1 MTKIIKITLNGVY
14 ICIVKKIVFLLAL
27 FMLLK
32 PILPVLDYV
41 VNYEY
46 ITKVLCINKSKPKQQ
61 CNGKCHLM
69 KELAKASESETPI
82 SSNKKIA
89 SHELE
94 VLFFEEIKSFK
105 IVSIYFEENQ
115 KVISNY
121 SNSYLYLN
129 SVSVFR
135 PPIFIS

>member
-1 MTKIIKITLNGVY
+1 M
-14 ICIVKKIVFLLAL
+14 KKILFLLAL

-32 PILPVLDYV
+32 PVLPVIDYV

-46 ITKVLCINKSKPKQQ
+46 ITKVLCINKAKPKLQ

-69 KELAKASESETPI
+69 KELAKTSESETPI
-82 SSNKKIA
+82 SSNKKTA
-89 SHELE
+89 SNELE

-105 IVSIYFEENQ
+105 ITSIYFEDRQ
-115 KVISNY
+115 KVSNNY
-121 SNSYLYLN
+121 SELYFYLN
-129 SVSVFR
+129 SDSVFR

>member
-1 MTKIIKITLNGVY
+1 M
-14 ICIVKKIVFLLAL
+14 KKILFLLAL

-32 PILPVLDYV
+32 PVLPVIDYV

-46 ITKVLCINKSKPKQQ
+46 ITKVLCINKAKPKLQ

-69 KELAKASESETPI
+69 KELAKASENETPT
-82 SSNKKIA
+82 SSNKKIT
-89 SHELE
+89 SNELE

-105 IVSIYFEENQ
+105 ITSIYLEDRQ
-115 KVISNY
+115 KVSNNY
-121 SNSYLYLN
+121 SELYFYLN
-129 SVSVFR
+129 SDSVFR

>member
-1 MTKIIKITLNGVY
+1 MIY
-14 ICIVKKIVFLLAL
+14 ICIVKKLVFLLAL
-27 FMLLK
+27 FILVK

-46 ITKVLCINKSKPKQQ
+46 ISKVLCVNKAKPKLQ

-69 KELAKASESETPI
+69 KELAKTSESETPI
-82 SSNKKIA
+82 SSNKKTA

-94 VLFFEEIKSFK
+94 VLFFEEIKSFTIK
-105 IVSIYFEENQ
+105 SISFDKNQ
-115 KVISNY
+115 LLISNY
-121 SNSYLYLN
+121 SDLYYYLN
-129 SVSVFR
+129 TTSVFR